1 MSWTTFWSEAAN
13 IGTMISNISS
23 SFPNMVIEILFAG
36 VTLSAVYAMVKM
48 VREVRS

>member
-1 MSWTTFWSEAAN
+1 MTWSNFWNDAAS
-13 IGTMISNISS
+13 IGTIISNIVS
-23 SFPNMVIEILFAG
+23 SFPSMVLDILFAG